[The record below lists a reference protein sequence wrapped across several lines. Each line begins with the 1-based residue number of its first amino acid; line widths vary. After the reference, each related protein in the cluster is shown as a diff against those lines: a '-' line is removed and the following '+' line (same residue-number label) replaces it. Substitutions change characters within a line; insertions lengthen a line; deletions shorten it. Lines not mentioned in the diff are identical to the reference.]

1 MHKFLS
7 AAAVAT
13 VLAAASA
20 AQTATQVV
28 NTTTAGLPGSY
39 GTLTNF
45 FIPQTGGI
53 SADGRYVAFSSNQL
67 LDAGDTNSKLDIYV
81 KDLKTGAV
89 TRVSVASDGT
99 MGNDGLSPAGGAAPN
114 SNTLAPAI
122 SADGRF
128 VVFQSTF
135 NNLVV
140 GDTNA
145 ALDVFLHDR
154 DADENGT
161 FDETG
166 PGARKTVRCS
176 ISAAGAQGT
185 GATTSPATNASVSDD
200 GRHVCFQSTFTNLVP
215 GDTNA
220 QQDVFVYDRDLTGG
234 SLADADLPG
243 NIAVV
248 RMSLKSDGTQSST
261 ANGNAIN
268 ASISGDGRHVTFASM
283 FSDLVIPDAN
293 SLTTDVYVRDRD
305 ADADGIF
312 DETGPGEQSLS
323 RVSVKE
329 DGTQTLFNQGSASM
343 APQQAISFDGRY
355 IVFGSGADLVST
367 DVNMTINLFLRDG
380 DGDGDGVFDEGLA
393 GLDNTYGL
401 DIGGND
407 GSQFATVSPNGR
419 FVSFRSFATN
429 LVPGDVNVAS
439 DHFVLDRVVGSLTRV
454 SVDSSSGAQEGVT
467 APALLPASNG
477 GFADVANNGVTAFR
491 SASNNLSPAN
501 VIGVQDIFTNGPY
514 PRTQAVSAPAVGT
527 MMSVSFKAPFH
538 AGMPYLAAVSGG
550 WTPGIVLSNG
560 AILPMNNDDLFA
572 FSLAT
577 PLPFFVNF
585 AGTLDSSGEAAGAI
599 DIPNDPAIVGL
610 SLVTSFVVVDLSYP
624 TLVGAMSNAF
634 VMTLA
639 PAGP

>member
-1 MHKFLS
+1 
-7 AAAVAT
+7 
-13 VLAAASA
+13 
-20 AQTATQVV
+20 
-28 NTTTAGLPGSY
+28 
-39 GTLTNF
+39 
-45 FIPQTGGI
+45 
-53 SADGRYVAFSSNQL
+53 
-67 LDAGDTNSKLDIYV
+67 
-81 KDLKTGAV
+81 
-89 TRVSVASDGT
+89 
-99 MGNDGLSPAGGAAPN
+99 
-114 SNTLAPAI
+114 
-122 SADGRF
+122 
-128 VVFQSTF
+128 
-135 NNLVV
+135 
-140 GDTNA
+140 
-145 ALDVFLHDR
+145 
-154 DADENGT
+154 
-161 FDETG
+161 
-166 PGARKTVRCS
+166 
-176 ISAAGAQGT
+176 
-185 GATTSPATNASVSDD
+185 
-200 GRHVCFQSTFTNLVP
+200 
-215 GDTNA
+215 
-220 QQDVFVYDRDLTGG
+220 
-234 SLADADLPG
+234 
-243 NIAVV
+243 
-248 RMSLKSDGTQSST
+248 
-261 ANGNAIN
+261 
-268 ASISGDGRHVTFASM
+268 
-283 FSDLVIPDAN
+283 
-293 SLTTDVYVRDRD
+293 
-305 ADADGIF
+305 
-312 DETGPGEQSLS
+312 
-323 RVSVKE
+323 
-329 DGTQTLFNQGSASM
+329 M

-367 DVNMTINLFLRDG
+367 DVNMTINLFLRDR

-477 GFADVANNGVTAFR
+477 GFTDVANNGVTAFR

-585 AGTLDSSGEAAGAI
+585 AGTLDAAGEAAGAI